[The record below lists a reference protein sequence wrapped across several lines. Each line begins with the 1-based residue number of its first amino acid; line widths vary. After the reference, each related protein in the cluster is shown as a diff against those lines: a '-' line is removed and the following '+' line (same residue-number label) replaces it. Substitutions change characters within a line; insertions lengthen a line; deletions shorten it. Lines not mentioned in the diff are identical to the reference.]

1 MNAVRCWQ
9 GKKVALTGAQ
19 RQRAYMALKSVKV
32 PVDERVHEG
41 QQVRNM
47 VKIKIKFVPLSG
59 PISSVNS
66 MMIIVMH
73 QNDEADVGR
82 ERGLEV
88 LPLGRAQCV
97 QRKRL

>member
-1 MNAVRCWQ
+1 M
-9 GKKVALTGAQ
+9 TGAQ
-19 RQRAYMALKSVKV
+19 RQRAYMARKSVKV

-88 LPLGRAQCV
+88 LPQGRNERRAQCV
-97 QRKRL
+97 KKKKEMR